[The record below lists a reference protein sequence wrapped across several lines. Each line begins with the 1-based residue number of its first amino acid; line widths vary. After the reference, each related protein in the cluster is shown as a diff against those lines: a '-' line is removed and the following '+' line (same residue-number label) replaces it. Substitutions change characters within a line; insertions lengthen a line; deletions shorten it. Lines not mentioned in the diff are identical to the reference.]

1 MTLMAKDTFE
11 LLDDSGRALPGYMV
25 AAGPE
30 AVVIIHEALGLNE
43 QIKKVARRVAAE
55 GFTAFAVDLFDG
67 HVTQDMATGFRVAQL
82 MNWNTAIDVVRRS
95 VRALSAVGDGAKVGV
110 MGFSFGG
117 GVALAAAAHIPEI
130 AACVPFYGIPIT
142 ERADLT
148 RIACKVQGHFA
159 KMDKQISKDRVDA
172 LEQKLAAA
180 GVPAEIHRYQAEH
193 QFFNETRKVTHSN
206 YNSQHAWHRTIAFLK
221 RELVDS

>member
-1 MTLMAKDTFE
+1 MVRDTFE
-11 LLDDSGRALPGYMV
+11 LLDDNGRPLPGFSV
-25 AAGPE
+25 ANGPE
-30 AVVIIHEALGLNE
+30 AVIIIHEVLGLNE

-55 GFTAFAVDLFDG
+55 GFTAFAVDLFSG
-67 HVTQDMATGFRVAQL
+67 QTTVDMALGFRIAQV
-82 MNWNTAIDVVRRS
+82 MNWKLAIDLIRRS
-95 VRALSAVGDGAKVGV
+95 ARALTVLGDGAKVGV

-130 AACVPFYGIPIT
+130 AACVTYYGIPGV

-148 RIACKVQGHFA
+148 RIQCKVQGHFA
-159 KMDKQISKDRVDA
+159 KLDKHVTKDRVDA

-180 GVPAEIHRYQAEH
+180 GVSAELHRYQAEH
-193 QFFNETRKVTHSN
+193 QFFNEIRKPTYSN

-221 RELVDS
+221 RELGG